1 MCLHFF
7 VLRLLYRCNGLGRG
21 EKALFVSKWPKVLT
35 IHFQRQGLYCFSALL
50 ICVTVLFLV
59 FPSKVDAKDDKNSQ
73 LPKCK
78 IVNHNVYQCDLET
91 LLLAEKIN
99 DNVRLK
105 VHSNNIDQQ
114 TFFLFCSICQ
124 RILHIIVNSN
134 YLEAWLYFNLNIA
147 AHLWKKFLK
156 NIITFLSGYQC
167 ILGTSADAQRKQ
179 GKIFI
184 RSLIKKGSALIKD
197 SKTSSC
203 F

>member
-1 MCLHFF
+1 MIELSKDYM
-7 VLRLLYRCNGLGRG
+7 LRYLGW
-21 EKALFVSKWPKVLT
+21 EAIDTT
-35 IHFQRQGLYCFSALL
+35 IFITITILIL

-59 FPSKVDAKDDKNSQ
+59 FPSKVDTKDDKNSQ

-78 IVNHNVYQCDLET
+78 IGNHNAYQCDLES
-91 LLLAEKIN
+91 LLHAEKIN
-99 DNVRLK
+99 DNVRLITVPSK
-105 VHSNNIDQQ
+105 NIDQQ
-114 TFFLFCSICQ
+114 TFFLFWSTCQ

-147 AHLWKKFLK
+147 VHLWKKFLK

-179 GKIFI
+179 DKIFI

>member
-1 MCLHFF
+1 MLH
-7 VLRLLYRCNGLGRG
+7 YLGW
-21 EKALFVSKWPKVLT
+21 EAIDT
-35 IHFQRQGLYCFSALL
+35 IIFITITILIL

-59 FPSKVDAKDDKNSQ
+59 FPLKVDAKDDKNSQ

-78 IVNHNVYQCDLET
+78 IGNHNVYQCDLET
-91 LLLAEKIN
+91 QMLHAEKIN

-114 TFFLFCSICQ
+114 TFFLFCSACQ
-124 RILHIIVNSN
+124 GILHIIVNSN

-147 AHLWKKFLK
+147 VHLWKKFLK

-167 ILGTSADAQRKQ
+167 ILGTSAYAQRKQ